1 MLFRGPKIYVE
12 LEVAVETFEVS
23 FAGLGLPC
31 VGLHVHNL
39 RMMGSFFI
47 YLHTQT
53 QTYIYIYVV
62 EYRNTTEMVGAW
74 GVACIYIYICA
85 HTHTDTRIL
94 KEYPKLSVQEHC

>member
-1 MLFRGPKIYVE
+1 MGFIIRECIWDVPILSFAYVLFRGPKIYVE

-53 QTYIYIYVV
+53 QTYIY
-62 EYRNTTEMVGAW
+62 M
-74 GVACIYIYICA
+74 
-85 HTHTDTRIL
+85 
-94 KEYPKLSVQEHC
+94 